1 MGSLP
6 SGIWIAIQD
15 PLQDRLMLRVDDRVA
30 AFARVQPLQRTTDI
44 PQQQIEQAAHHMDQ
58 RHVMRSIGDGEMKV
72 GVHHRVVLG
81 LANAALDLLQLGE
94 TTTQNFPVGIGGAQR
109 GEISRHFF
117 QGMAQLQ
124 HVEHGL
130 GMLFQQL
137 DQGVGEDGRNDIDHE
152 IPPTPPALQETSGFQ
167 RRDRFPQ

>member
-1 MGSLP
+1 
-6 SGIWIAIQD
+6 
-15 PLQDRLMLRVDDRVA
+15 MLRVDDRVA

-44 PQQQIEQAAHHMDQ
+44 PQQQIEQTAHHMNQ
-58 RHVMRSIGDGEMKV
+58 RHVMRSIGDGKMKV

-94 TTTQNFPVGIGGAQR
+94 TTTQDFPIGFGGAKR

-137 DQGVGEDGRNDIDHE
+137 DQGVGEDGRNDINHE
-152 IPPTPPALQETSGFQ
+152 IPPTSPALQETSGFQ
-167 RRDRFPQ
+167 RGDRFPQRRTGYAELLGQLPLWR